1 VLQPGRAK
9 LRSPPRLS
17 GPIMFIERHSAVLLH
32 IAQSCINF
40 EKLVRFLGHFLRV
53 IFGDIFFELFA
64 LRPIFGNIF
73 LKLFVLR
80 PIFGPYLSWNAF
92 CEHTS
97 QVSER
102 PKTVGSSK
110 NLVHNGKVN
119 HSLSFTSTPN
129 SETALTC
136 ILLRIGCGSPYPVIN
151 SH

>member
-1 VLQPGRAK
+1 MLQPGRAK

-53 IFGDIFFELFA
+53 IFGDIF
-64 LRPIFGNIF
+64 

-80 PIFGPYLSWNAF
+80 PIFGPYLFWNAF

-102 PKTVGSSK
+102 PKTVGSLK
-110 NLVHNGKVN
+110 NLVHDSKVN

-129 SETALTC
+129 SKTAWTC
-136 ILLRIGCGSPYPVIN
+136 ILLGIGWAPLIQ
-151 SH
+151 